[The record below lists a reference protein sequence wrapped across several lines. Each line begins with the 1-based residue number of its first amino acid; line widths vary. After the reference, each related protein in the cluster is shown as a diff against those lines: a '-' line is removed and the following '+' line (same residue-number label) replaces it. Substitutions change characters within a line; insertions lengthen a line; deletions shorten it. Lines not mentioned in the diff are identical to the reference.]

1 MNTQSKTAL
10 YFEKLSIRITQIV
23 GSTTSFVLAFMV
35 IIIWAFTGPLFNFSD
50 TWQLVIN
57 TGTTIITFLM
67 VFIIQKSQNKDSR
80 AIQLKLNELIAAG
93 ERTSNRMISVEDLS
107 EDELLVLSKYYS
119 KLAEMAKKEND
130 IHQSHSIDEAV
141 ENHEIKS
148 SRRKKQKESRQK
160 I

>member
-1 MNTQSKTAL
+1 MAKQNKNKIAL
-10 YFEKLSIRITQIV
+10 YFEKLSAYITQIV
-23 GSTTSFVLAFMV
+23 GSTTSFVLAFLV
-35 IIIWAFTGPLFNFSD
+35 VIIWAFTGPLFHFSD

-80 AIQLKLNELIAAG
+80 AIQLKLNELIAAS

-107 EDELLVLSKYYS
+107 EDELMVLSKYYS

-130 IHQSHSIDEAV
+130 IHISHTIEEAV
-141 ENHEIKS
+141 ENHESKAS
-148 SRRKKQKESRQK
+148 KRKKLKEQAK
-160 I
+160 